1 MIISID
7 KSDVQ
12 PIEEKVEDN
21 MKMNEEIITITEGEA
36 NYGNFP

>member
-7 KSDVQ
+7 KSDIQ

-21 MKMNEEIITITEGEA
+21 MKMNAEIITITEGEA
-36 NYGNFP
+36 SYS